1 MSPST
6 ELHLSQSFK
15 LAQRA
20 FAALL
25 DLPQFDA
32 SLGLAARGKL
42 ASLDRVD
49 TARLARWLAWQ
60 SHVRNPQAL
69 TRIERVDQR
78 LAAGVVH
85 ARTRLP
91 VGGRPIVSAT
101 PRSDS
106 LRSA

>member
-1 MSPST
+1 MFPNS

-25 DLPQFDA
+25 DRPQFDA
-32 SLGLAARGKL
+32 SQGLAARCVL
-42 ASLDRVD
+42 ATLDRVD
-49 TARLARWLAWQ
+49 SARLLRWLAWQ

-85 ARTRLP
+85 ARSRLP
-91 VGGRPIVSAT
+91 LGGRPAVSGT
-101 PRSDS
+101 PR
-106 LRSA
+106 RTA